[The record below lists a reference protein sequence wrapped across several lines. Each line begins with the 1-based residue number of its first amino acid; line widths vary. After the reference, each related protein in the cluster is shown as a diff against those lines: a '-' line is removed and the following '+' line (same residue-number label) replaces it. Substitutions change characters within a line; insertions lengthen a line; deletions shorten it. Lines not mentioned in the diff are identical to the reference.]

1 MTFRDGLDVR
11 AIALLLQFKAE
22 WLNQCMKI
30 FCALDPNIFLISQP
44 ALPIVGLLS
53 TLALVQLVSSS
64 PADAIPPQQ
73 ATAPRTFA
81 DWCLDRNN
89 LSVQTRHTVDALL
102 QVAQTTDCH
111 QASKLLSTRTALS
124 LNYNQITDL
133 KPLSTLTNLTEL
145 FLINNQITDLRPL
158 SSLTNLIRLYAY
170 ENQIADLKPLS
181 TLTNLTFLFLDNNQ
195 ITDIKP
201 LSTLTNLAYLYL
213 DNNQITDIKPLST
226 LTNLTNLH
234 LADNQITDL
243 RPLSTLTKLT
253 FILLNNNSIADL
265 KPLSTFTNLTRLDLY
280 NNPSLTDKTC
290 PVKPASTCRFVP
302 EKDQ

>member
-1 MTFRDGLDVR
+1 MNVKKHPQLNIVK
-11 AIALLLQFKAE
+11 ALTLPGVQPLKTLFVFLFVACFPAYAVPLQETTTPK
-22 WLNQCMKI
+22 
-30 FCALDPNIFLISQP
+30 
-44 ALPIVGLLS
+44 
-53 TLALVQLVSSS
+53 
-64 PADAIPPQQ
+64 
-73 ATAPRTFA
+73 TFA
-81 DWCLDRNN
+81 DWCLNKTN
-89 LSVQTRHTVDALL
+89 LSVETQRTVDAML
-102 QVAQTTDCH
+102 QVAKTTDCN
-111 QASKLLSTRTALS
+111 QASRLLSA
-124 LNYNQITDL
+124 
-133 KPLSTLTNLTEL
+133 LTEL
-145 FLINNQITDLRPL
+145 SL
-158 SSLTNLIRLYAY
+158 SN
-170 ENQIADLKPLS
+170 NQIADLKPLS